1 MKALRFAL
9 IILAFPSLAWP
20 YGTDADSGL
29 LFNDTK
35 YTLGEP
41 MDPGIYHGVKSALL
55 VYHDDVPERKH
66 DSNSS
71 MASIMM
77 HVIAPGGGAKAHR
90 VEDFREQVFFILEGE
105 VDFSAEGEVL
115 SARAQDVVFI
125 PPGMPRSFTVKGDK
139 SAKVL
144 QAEWFQKG
152 PRPEKAG
159 KAFITGERFHTPVH
173 TGGEGYLTVT
183 PNARQQGIP
192 LSITGYGA
200 GHANSKNALLL
211 YPRDFPAPRP
221 FTANT
226 VIGRMGLS
234 AYGAGGGTRTHFHA
248 DREQC
253 FVILGGKAL
262 FEIGANTIE
271 VKAGDV
277 VFVPRHVWHGYKTTG
292 EEPFKFFEVEWGRN

>member
-41 MDPGIYHGVKSALL
+41 MDPGIYHGVKSAVL
-55 VYHDDVPERKH
+55 VYHDDLPERKH

-90 VEDFREQVFFILEGE
+90 VEDFREQAFFILEGE

-125 PPGMPRSFTVKGDK
+125 PPGGQRSFTVKGDK

-159 KAFITGERFHTPVH
+159 KAFITGERFRTPVH

-192 LSITGYGA
+192 LSITSYGA
-200 GHANSKNALLL
+200 GHIRDTSTLLL
-211 YPRDFPAPRP
+211 YHIDLPAQRS

-226 VIGRMGLS
+226 VIARMALA
-234 AYGAGGGTRTHFHA
+234 AYGAGGGTRWHFHA
-248 DREQC
+248 NWEQC

-277 VFVPRHVWHGYKTTG
+277 VFVPRHVGHGYMTTG
-292 EEPFKFFEVEWGRN
+292 EEPLKFFELEWGRN